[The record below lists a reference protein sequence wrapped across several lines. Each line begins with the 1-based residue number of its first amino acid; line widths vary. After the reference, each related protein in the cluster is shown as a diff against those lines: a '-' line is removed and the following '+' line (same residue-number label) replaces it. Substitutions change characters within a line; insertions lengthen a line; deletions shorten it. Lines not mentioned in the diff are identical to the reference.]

1 MLHAHELA
9 LRSGKVL
16 DLPTHQFLKR
26 MGDQAHRE
34 ESLSFP
40 CRYKIVEPLSQ
51 SSGGH
56 HLSEAISRLVSQ
68 PDVLRE
74 FVYISPGTES
84 TTGTGKNN
92 RSNMF
97 LLFNSLQCVNNRIN
111 EFVVQ
116 SIQFGRTFKCENRN

>member
-1 MLHAHELA
+1 MLHARELA

-40 CRYKIVEPLSQ
+40 CCNKIVKPLSP

-56 HLSEAISRLVSQ
+56 HLCERL
-68 PDVLRE
+68 
-74 FVYISPGTES
+74 TES
-84 TTGTGKNN
+84 TAGTGKNN

-97 LLFNSLQCVNNRIN
+97 LLFNSLQCVNNRIS

-116 SIQFGRTFKCENRN
+116 SIQFGRTFKCENRKLIHD